1 MEILNPTL
9 DFFRKEISQCDHEQ
23 HVQRHSRQGNEQ
35 TFDPK
40 TQEIEFV
47 NEDEVKSH
55 NENTMRRDES
65 IQVEEDKPGMQIANL
80 EEVGYASGPENLEH
94 TTEPFINTKLI
105 GKKRPRRR
113 NKRSDGDDPVIRKKN
128 VITKCEHTD
137 QKYYAKGMCVNC
149 YFKSSCLAGSIE
161 SSGNK
166 VERIHCLNLIGAKKQ
181 CFFQFF
187 LGITCQFI

>member
-137 QKYYAKGMCVNC
+137 QKYYAKGMCTNC
-149 YFKSSCLAGSIE
+149 YFKFGREKRATCCPDKPKYAKGVCQNCYMKKYSKGKRQQ
-161 SSGNK
+161 NK
-166 VERIHCLNLIGAKKQ
+166 EAKR
-181 CFFQFF
+181 
-187 LGITCQFI
+187 